1 MQLEI
6 TSPFTHS
13 VNLEQNALG
22 YWQGI
27 VKDAVPGMRYRFK
40 PDNKSPLPDPASLS
54 QPDGVHGASAVADRN
69 SYEWSD
75 DSWKG
80 LELSSMQI
88 YELHTGTFTP
98 EGTFDGIIH
107 KLDYLAD
114 LGINTIEIM
123 PVAQFPGV
131 RNWGYDGVFAFA
143 VQHSYGGMDGLKR
156 LVDAAHR
163 KGIAVILDV
172 VYNHL
177 GPEGNYLPEFGP
189 YNTDKY
195 FTPWA
200 KAMNFDDQYSDG
212 VREYY
217 LQNALMWLNDFHID
231 GLRLDAVHAIWD
243 SGATHFLEV
252 LEQRVR
258 QLEEET
264 GRKKVLIA
272 EFDLNN
278 PRYINPVSKGGYGM
292 DGQWIDEFHHALH
305 ALITGET
312 NGYYSDFGSIDDLE
326 KSFRDSYVFTGQY
339 SAHRKKKFGRKT
351 DNDFG
356 QFVVFAQNHDHTGN
370 RMNGERLTTI
380 MREVL
385 KSQQPEADQVEQ
397 LHIEA
402 LKLIA
407 ATYILSPYVPMLFMG
422 EEYGEENPF
431 LFFTDHSDQELINNT
446 SKGRKKEFESF
457 AWKQDP
463 PEPNDPETFKKSSL
477 SWNIHSEHQKELLE
491 FYKFLLRF
499 RKSYPAFQSLKRK
512 DLVVH
517 PNNGSIICV
526 ERRNNDASALML
538 LNFSL
543 EEQAY
548 TLNGFSRRKIFN
560 SSGPDWND
568 PKDQDTLIHE
578 TFILSPLSVTIFER

>member
-1 MQLEI
+1 MQLEV
-6 TSPFTHS
+6 TSPNNYS
-13 VNLEQNALG
+13 INLEQNALG

-27 VKDAVPGMRYRFK
+27 VQNAAPGMRYRFK
-40 PDNKSPLPDPASLS
+40 PDNKAPLPDPASLS
-54 QPDGVHGASAVADRN
+54 QPDGVHGASAVVDRN

-75 DSWKG
+75 ASWNG
-80 LELSSMQI
+80 MELKDILI

-98 EGTFDGIIH
+98 EGSFDGIIQ
-107 KLDYLAD
+107 KLDYLTD
-114 LGINTIEIM
+114 LGINTIELM

-131 RNWGYDGVFAFA
+131 RNWGYDGVFVFA

-156 LVDAAHR
+156 LVDAAHQ

-200 KAMNFDDQYSDG
+200 KAMNFDDRYSDG

-305 ALITGET
+305 ALVTGET
-312 NGYYSDFGSIDDLE
+312 NGYYADFGSIDDLE

-339 SAHRKKKFGRKT
+339 SAHRKKKFGRPT

-370 RMNGERLTTI
+370 RMNGDRLTTI
-380 MREVL
+380 MRDVL
-385 KSQQPEADQVEQ
+385 KSQQADHAKQ
-397 LHIEA
+397 LHSEA

-431 LFFTDHSDQELINNT
+431 LFFTDHSDQELIANT

-457 AWKQDP
+457 AWNQDP
-463 PEPNDPETFKKSSL
+463 PEPNEPETFKKSSL
-477 SWNIHSEHQKELLE
+477 SWNISSDQQKELLE

-499 RKSYPAFQSLKRK
+499 RKSYPAFQSVKRE
-512 DLVVH
+512 DLVVY
-517 PNNGSIICV
+517 PNNGSCICL
-526 ERRNNDASALML
+526 ERRCNEASALML

-543 EEQAY
+543 QENSY
-548 TLNGFSRRKIFN
+548 TLSGFSGRKIFD
-560 SSGPDWND
+560 SSGPDWKQSN
-568 PKDQDTLIHE
+568 DQDNIVHDN
-578 TFILSPLSVTIFER
+578 FILSPLSVTIIER